1 MSLTLNH
8 RQTRT
13 FNQSGIFRG
22 HQFVT
27 TAWKSDPNDTT
38 KQAIDCGMYPSQYAP
53 AKSQTAAGDESRRTD
68 WSRIDLCI
76 ECKLHSTQQDPFD
89 ERKEENEPEAK
100 ERRQVLGQILS
111 YAQLVSKHQQRTF
124 HYMLL
129 LFRECARVIRFDQSS
144 VVVTEK
150 IRYDTD
156 GVKLSE
162 FLARYGRLR
171 KDEFRGIDPTAVRIE
186 ETDELYGLV
195 HEYAEKSVAAD
206 AEDHAARLFKA
217 SLVDSWPLWQLEVH
231 DEETQTVHWYV
242 VGKPHFQASGVAG
255 RGTRGY
261 VALPLRV
268 NDHSG
273 ILELPLDDKGQP
285 AESFVYLK
293 DAWRID
299 HPSLQKE
306 GVTLKAL
313 NCAEVQ
319 HVPTVLYH
327 GDLPNQYTLSYEK
340 WFVLHDDKTC
350 NLKPHRHYRLV
361 VKEVGK
367 PLSEFGCGADLV
379 TAIIN
384 CIQGTSMSRAVSL
397 SAHTL

>member
-1 MSLTLNH
+1 MSLTPNR

-53 AKSQTAAGDESRRTD
+53 SEDQTAAGDESRRTD

-76 ECKLHSTQQDPFD
+76 ECKLHPTKQDPFD
-89 ERKEENEPEAK
+89 ERNEKNEPEAK

-129 LFRECARVIRFDQSS
+129 LFRECARVIRSDQSS

-156 GVKLSE
+156 GPKLSE

-231 DEETQTVHWYV
+231 DEESNTVHWYV
-242 VGKPHFQASGVAG
+242 VGKPSFKAHGILG
-255 RGTRGY
+255 RCTRGY
-261 VALPLRV
+261 VGV
-268 NDHSG
+268 
-273 ILELPLDDKGQP
+273 ELIDGELDGK
-285 AESFVYLK
+285 FVYLK
-293 DAWRID
+293 DTWRVVVTD
-299 HPSLQKE
+299 PLDESAYLRKE
-306 GVTLKAL
+306 GEMLKRINEA
-313 NCAEVQ
+313 NVA
-319 HVPTVLYH
+319 HVPTLVAH
-327 GDLPNQYTLSYEK
+327 GDIQGQETQVPKASQKVN
-340 WFVLHDDKTC
+340 DKRE
-350 NLKPHRHYRLV
+350 HRVKKHQHYRLV
-361 VKEVGK
+361 VEEIGK
-367 PLSEFGCGADLV
+367 PLSQFKNSGQLV
-379 TAIIN
+379 LAMHD
-384 CIQGTSMSRAVSL
+384 CIQCM
-397 SAHTL
+397 

>member
-1 MSLTLNH
+1 MSLTPNH

-38 KQAIDCGMYPSQYAP
+38 KQAIDCGMYPSQYVP
-53 AKSQTAAGDESRRTD
+53 SEDQTAAGDESRRTD

-76 ECKLHSTQQDPFD
+76 ECKLHSTRQDPFD
-89 ERKEENEPEAK
+89 ERNEKNEPEAK

-144 VVVTEK
+144 VVVTQK

-156 GVKLSE
+156 GPKLSE

-186 ETDELYGLV
+186 KTDELYGLV
-195 HEYAEKSVAAD
+195 HEYAEKSIAAD
-206 AEDHAARLFKA
+206 AEDHAARLFNA
-217 SLVDSWPLWQLEVH
+217 SLVDSWPLWQLKVH
-231 DEETQTVHWYV
+231 DEETQMVHWYV

-261 VALPLRV
+261 VALPLQV
-268 NDHSG
+268 NEQTGD
-273 ILELPLDDKGQP
+273 LELPLDDKGQP

-313 NCAEVQ
+313 NAAGVKY
-319 HVPTVLYH
+319 VPTALHH
-327 GDLPNQYTLSYEK
+327 GDLPNQSALSYEK
-340 WFVLHDDKTC
+340 WFIFNEDEECK
-350 NLKPHRHYRLV
+350 LKPHRHYRLI

-367 PLSEFGCGADLV
+367 PLSEFDCGAELV
-379 TAIIN
+379 IAILN
-384 CIQGTSMSRAVSL
+384 CIQGTYTLVLIS
-397 SAHTL
+397 HTCL